1 MECGVLRK
9 GRLRNQGRASTVM
22 HRPLPFAVI
31 APDHPPVALHYGV
44 RQKKVQA

>member
-1 MECGVLRK
+1 
-9 GRLRNQGRASTVM
+9 M
-22 HRPLPFAVI
+22 HRLPFAVI